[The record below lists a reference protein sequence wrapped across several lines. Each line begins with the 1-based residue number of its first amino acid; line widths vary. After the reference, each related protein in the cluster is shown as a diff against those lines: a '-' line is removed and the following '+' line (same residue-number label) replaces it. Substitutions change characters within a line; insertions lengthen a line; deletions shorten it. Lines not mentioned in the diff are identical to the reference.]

1 MSQSKS
7 SFNLEQLESRFLDSW
22 QRLGTAPD
30 LAEFLADLDFS
41 QRRHALQVLIPI
53 DIQQRFQAGENVRAD
68 LYSPYGDSAIA
79 IAAELFSGEAPDTP
93 AEELQTRFESAPS
106 NSDSESFS
114 VEQPESAATNLIT
127 DRYRLI
133 NKIGQGGMGTVWL
146 AQQEK
151 PMRRR
156 VAIKIIG
163 KTMDSN
169 EALARFGAER
179 QALAM
184 MNHPN
189 IAKVLDAGMTEDGRP
204 FFAMELVKGV
214 SITRYCDDHR
224 LTIEE
229 RLELMIPVCE
239 AVQHAHQKGIIH
251 RDLKPSN
258 ILVSFHDDQP
268 IAKVIDFGLAKA
280 LEHTARLTEE
290 TLVTEVGRV
299 VGTLQYMSPEQAGS
313 SELDVDTRSDIYS
326 LGVILYQ
333 LLTDAVPLETDSLTG
348 KSLLQIV
355 EMIRDLSIVRPSQ
368 KLVDDD
374 ELAVVCAQRQTN
386 SRYLIN
392 KLEGE
397 LDWIVMKSLRSDR
410 TERYQAASALAD
422 DVRRFLNDEPVEARP
437 PSMVYRLKKFAGNNR
452 GLVAAIGLF
461 IGLLST
467 ALVVISFLWQTANA
481 AKLDEIVQKDLANEA
496 KIEAE
501 KERNEADRLRIE
513 AENAEDDLE
522 IEKRKSEKRVEILLK
537 PYEEI
542 DPLAGGNLD
551 LNPTQFLNKTLQY
564 IDEELV
570 DDQEFIS
577 EAKLK
582 IGNSLLGMSALPES
596 VDALSQSHET
606 RKALFGSESEKA
618 LKANISKQIA
628 ILESLKVDISSRST
642 FGEADTLVIAKK
654 IEDALDEFVLSTKKL
669 KPSAKRLGQAYLMA
683 FKELKKLNIER
694 EEYINN
700 AIGILEQQY
709 KVNKQ
714 KEGPQSDTAMN
725 AYFNLANALLK
736 EGSKSNIDKSIQMNL
751 TLVGEWEQK
760 SKSDDEYT
768 KRKYR
773 IRRSQATNNLA
784 ESYHAKAK
792 LEDDRELYDKAIE
805 NFESAMIAKT
815 ELFQKNHS
823 SRFNTI
829 RNMIECMCDASRFAE
844 AKQKFD
850 EIRSQFIN
858 SDKKDYVI
866 SNAVK
871 QMDAMQQKF
880 AKTFGLDEN
889 WTKVE

>member
-106 NSDSESFS
+106 NSDSESCS
-114 VEQPESAATNLIT
+114 VEQPETAATNLIT

-163 KTMDSN
+163 KTMDSD

-204 FFAMELVKGV
+204 FFAMELVKGIP
-214 SITRYCDDHR
+214 ITKYCDDHR
-224 LTIEE
+224 LSIEK

-258 ILVSFHDDQP
+258 ILVCFHDEQP

-348 KSLLQIV
+348 KSLIQIV
-355 EMIRDLSIVRPSQ
+355 EMIRDLNVVSPSK
-368 KLVDDD
+368 KLAKNQ
-374 ELAVVCAQRQTN
+374 EKLSEVCALRKTQPNQLARE
-386 SRYLIN
+386 
-392 KLEGE
+392 LEGE
-397 LDWIVMKSLRSDR
+397 LDWIVLKSLEHDR
-410 TERYQAASALAD
+410 LHRYQTANGLALD
-422 DVRRFLNDEPVEARP
+422 IQRYLNNEPIQARP
-437 PSMVYRLKKFAGNNR
+437 PSRAYMLKKFIGNNR
-452 GLVAAIGLF
+452 GLVYSLASIATLLLLGLGYISYQASELAKANNNLEFEKGNLQQVNEELSLAQNTTERQKQEAYRQLEAYLASFKKLDPTRGGDQANTAVDILSDAASSLVGNTSIEKGLRAKMLFAIGD
-461 IGLLST
+461 
-467 ALVVISFLWQTANA
+467 SFLGLGEYDKAASIFEKVRNLSYDNNKNLAFEA
-481 AKLDEIVQKDLANEA
+481 AKYQIFAISDQQKQLPDEDRDPEKSLRLFKQIYNQYEESHSPNFLVWIDTRYKLGIQYLDSYSTYKKLNRDAPEQYVEKAIEHLSWAFKNSGTLDNIYRASVQDSLARAYREAGEYEKALSIGKKVVDDWKRIYDQPPYGRTRRSVKSDYLQVQNNYAKTLHESGRTVEAIELIKQVIENKQDLYASVSHPSRRSSIRLLIRMLTESKQYDEAQKVIDETKWLIADEKSIRAEKLANELSESFLV
-496 KIEAE
+496 IE
-501 KERNEADRLRIE
+501 R
-513 AENAEDDLE
+513 DLE
-522 IEKRKSEKRVEILLK
+522 EFA
-537 PYEEI
+537 
-542 DPLAGGNLD
+542 PLAG
-551 LNPTQFLNKTLQY
+551 
-564 IDEELV
+564 
-570 DDQEFIS
+570 
-577 EAKLK
+577 EA
-582 IGNSLLGMSALPES
+582 
-596 VDALSQSHET
+596 
-606 RKALFGSESEKA
+606 
-618 LKANISKQIA
+618 
-628 ILESLKVDISSRST
+628 
-642 FGEADTLVIAKK
+642 
-654 IEDALDEFVLSTKKL
+654 
-669 KPSAKRLGQAYLMA
+669 
-683 FKELKKLNIER
+683 
-694 EEYINN
+694 
-700 AIGILEQQY
+700 
-709 KVNKQ
+709 
-714 KEGPQSDTAMN
+714 
-725 AYFNLANALLK
+725 
-736 EGSKSNIDKSIQMNL
+736 
-751 TLVGEWEQK
+751 
-760 SKSDDEYT
+760 
-768 KRKYR
+768 
-773 IRRSQATNNLA
+773 
-784 ESYHAKAK
+784 
-792 LEDDRELYDKAIE
+792 
-805 NFESAMIAKT
+805 
-815 ELFQKNHS
+815 
-823 SRFNTI
+823 
-829 RNMIECMCDASRFAE
+829 
-844 AKQKFD
+844 
-850 EIRSQFIN
+850 N
-858 SDKKDYVI
+858 SD
-866 SNAVK
+866 
-871 QMDAMQQKF
+871 
-880 AKTFGLDEN
+880 
-889 WTKVE
+889 